1 MKHERI
7 PNLFLEN
14 CEVLPGG
21 FRNFA
26 GQAGQYNKEGDRY
39 FNIVVPNNLVQRLI
53 DDGWNVRQLKP
64 RDEDDEPRYR
74 LNVAVSFK
82 EFKSLP
88 PTKVF
93 LYSGRKRTQLT
104 EETIATLDYA
114 EYQRADL
121 TIRPRLWTD
130 EGEPRRIKAYLQE
143 MHIVIQEHVL
153 ESYVIFKPA
162 CENITIFC
170 WIIWH
175 YYCSTG
181 FDFLAWNAT
190 TTI

>member
-39 FNIVVPNNLVQRLI
+39 FNIVVPNNLVESLI

-64 RDEDDEPRYR
+64 RYEDDEPRYR

-82 EFKSLP
+82 EIKRLP
-88 PTKVF
+88 PTMVF
-93 LYSGRKRTQLT
+93 LYSGRKVTRLT

-121 TIRPRLWTD
+121 TIRPSRWLD
-130 EGEPRRIKAYLQE
+130 KRSGEMRIKAYLQE
-143 MHIVIQEHVL
+143 MHVIVAESRWAKKYASYGEAEVEEHD
-153 ESYVIFKPA
+153 EDGDIPF
-162 CENITIFC
+162 
-170 WIIWH
+170 
-175 YYCSTG
+175 
-181 FDFLAWNAT
+181 
-190 TTI
+190 

>member
-26 GQAGQYNKEGDRY
+26 GRAGQYNKGGDRN
-39 FNIVVPNNLVQRLI
+39 FNIVVPNNLVRSLI

-143 MHIVIQEHVL
+143 MHIVIQESRWAKKYAGYGETEVEEHD
-153 ESYVIFKPA
+153 EDGDIPF
-162 CENITIFC
+162 
-170 WIIWH
+170 
-175 YYCSTG
+175 
-181 FDFLAWNAT
+181 
-190 TTI
+190 

>member
-1 MKHERI
+1 MKRERI
-7 PNLFLEN
+7 PNLLLEN

-26 GQAGQYNKEGDRY
+26 GRPSQYNKEGDRN
-39 FNIVVPNNLVQRLI
+39 FSIVVPNNLVKRLI
-53 DDGWNVRQLKP
+53 DDGWNVRQLKA

-74 LNVAVSFK
+74 LSVAVSFK

-104 EETIATLDYA
+104 EETIAALDYA
-114 EYQRADL
+114 EYQKADL
-121 TIRPRLWTD
+121 TIRPRLWTE

-143 MHIVIQEHVL
+143 MHVVVQESRWDKKYAHYCEAEVE
-153 ESYVIFKPA
+153 ESDEDGDIPF
-162 CENITIFC
+162 
-170 WIIWH
+170 
-175 YYCSTG
+175 
-181 FDFLAWNAT
+181 
-190 TTI
+190 